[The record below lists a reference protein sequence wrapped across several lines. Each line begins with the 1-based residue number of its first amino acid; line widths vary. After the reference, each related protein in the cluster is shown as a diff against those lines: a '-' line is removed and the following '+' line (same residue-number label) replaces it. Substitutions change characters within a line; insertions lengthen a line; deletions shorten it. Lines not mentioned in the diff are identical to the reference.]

1 VSKLSKQ
8 SGGQDKFKLKRVK
21 DLPWVLLLQMGV
33 VLGRRWRSLSAK
45 DRARL
50 TKLTRESQGRLGNLS
65 EKQRKELRKLVGKLD
80 PKRTS
85 RELVLLTRARRW
97 RKRR

>member
-8 SGGQDKFKLKRVK
+8 SGGQDKSKLERVK
-21 DLPWVLLLQMGV
+21 DLPWALLLQMGV
-33 VLGRRWRSLSAK
+33 VLGKRWRSLSAK